1 MWAELRRCSFSMF
14 PTQLASDGQNFV
26 PKAQVQLPPLS
37 PGPFCLDAFADDGV
51 GRGITWGLCHM
62 NSLGVGREQ
71 GLQIIRFYC
80 DLSRDVFRPEYSR
93 SNLHWGEGAGFQRK
107 T

>member
-1 MWAELRRCSFSMF
+1 MRAELRRCSFSMV
-14 PTQLASDGQNFV
+14 PIQLAPDGLNFV
-26 PKAQVQLPPLS
+26 PKAHVQLPPLA

-62 NSLGVGREQ
+62 NHWVSAAN
-71 GLQIIRFYC
+71 
-80 DLSRDVFRPEYSR
+80 RDYILFAFTV
-93 SNLHWGEGAGFQRK
+93 